1 MDSVLARLT
10 IVVAIVTVLRVTILT
25 ILLPEVVS
33 IIIDLV
39 SL

>member
-1 MDSVLARLT
+1 MVSILARLT
-10 IVVAIVTVLRVTILT
+10 IVVAIITVLRITILT
-25 ILLPEVVS
+25 ILLPEVIS